1 VENRAGLALFRFLM
15 LDGSHLVDAVVSIP
29 LPGQP
34 VAATNGADR
43 GSHATDVPRR
53 FLAGPENALAET
65 AIRAVLAKTHP
76 AYNPVVFFGP
86 SGTGKSH
93 LARGLAD
100 SYDDNRRRRAVVYTM
115 AVDFAREFLDAVE
128 TQATDEFRDR
138 YRKASLVV
146 VEDVDYLADKEAAQ
160 HELLHTL
167 DDRLATG
174 RRTVLTSRVAP
185 GRLREMLTG
194 LRARLTAGLTV
205 PLVPPRREARLAILR
220 ELAASRGLDLSADV
234 LRILA
239 DGSTGT
245 VPELVGTLTELQ
257 MWEQRE
263 ATMLDTAT
271 VRRYLARRNGASQP
285 ALTRIALLTARSFSL
300 KVADLRSA
308 SRRRA
313 VVTARDVA
321 MYLAR
326 QLTQSSLHQI
336 GRYFGGRDHTT
347 VLHGCR
353 QMERRLKTEP
363 AIQQTVEQ
371 LRGRL
376 YHARP

>member
-1 VENRAGLALFRFLM
+1 MENRAGLALFRFLM
-15 LDGSHLVDAVVSIP
+15 LDGSHLVDGVVSIP

-34 VAATNGADR
+34 PTATNGAGR
-43 GSHATDVPRR
+43 GSHATVAPRR
-53 FLAGPENALAET
+53 FLAGPENGLAET

-93 LARGLAD
+93 LSRGLAN
-100 SYDDNRRRRAVVYTM
+100 SYDDNHRRAVVCTT

-160 HELLHTL
+160 RELLHTL
-167 DDRLATG
+167 DDRVATG
-174 RRTVLTSRVAP
+174 RRMVLTSRVAP
-185 GRLREMLTG
+185 GRMGEMLTG
-194 LRARLTAGLTV
+194 LRCRLTAGLTV
-205 PLVPPRREARLAILR
+205 PLVAPQREARLAILR
-220 ELAASRGLDLSADV
+220 ELAAARGLDLSADV
-234 LRILA
+234 LRVLA

-257 MWEQRE
+257 MWEQME
-263 ATMLDTAT
+263 TSMVDAAA

-326 QLTQSSLHQI
+326 QLTQNSLQQI

-353 QMERRLKTEP
+353 QMERRLKAEP

-371 LRGRL
+371 LRSRL
-376 YHARP
+376 